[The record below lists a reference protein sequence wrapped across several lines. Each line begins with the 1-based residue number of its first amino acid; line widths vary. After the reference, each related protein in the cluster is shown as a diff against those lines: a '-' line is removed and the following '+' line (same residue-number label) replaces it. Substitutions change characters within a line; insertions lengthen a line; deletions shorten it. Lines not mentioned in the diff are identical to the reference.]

1 MGRLWSDLGP
11 IKKWFILGDTV
22 LNVALWINKQRR
34 EANVQRKSKGRCF
47 KMLAPRMWLTWWGC
61 AWRCGLHADQP
72 SGADHPPPPIGSNG
86 SKKEERRKSWNRIY
100 QQLHTSNSYGYIVH
114 TDVHIFMHDVK
125 DPNSSKFILTD
136 FRRLSDWCLLWC
148 FIAARCLPTH
158 SHPRLLDA

>member
-1 MGRLWSDLGP
+1 MGNQVFWRR
-11 IKKWFILGDTV
+11 KKWFLPGDTV
-22 LNVALWINKQRR
+22 LKVALWINKQRR

-100 QQLHTSNSYGYIVH
+100 QQLHTSNSYGWIHSAYRC
-114 TDVHIFMHDVK
+114 TCTYFYAWCER
-125 DPNSSKFILTD
+125 SEILQIHCHLVIDTGCCII
-136 FRRLSDWCLLWC
+136 W
-148 FIAARCLPTH
+148 
-158 SHPRLLDA
+158 